1 MDKIQDFQTIANELT
16 GLDLR
21 DFFSYKKGNLSIKKY
36 INLKSVFI
44 FYYFN

>member
-16 GLDLR
+16 RLDLG
-21 DFFSYKKGNLSIKKY
+21 DFFSYKKSNLSIKKY